1 MPLQWRDWATFKAM
15 EFHPFKAARAAGLRL
30 DDSSKG
36 GAKGAGKSKGSAEE
50 RERSRSRNWGLE
62 KDGAGLNGWTA
73 ELGGFLNPRGT
84 GMLRCWGRFLV
95 EPGCQDVREGCL
107 QAIGELL
114 ITWASGKMGE
124 QRPRMLPRCRYL
136 VRDSR
141 VVLCSVS
148 TRSEQVVLLRCC
160 SSPHQLHN
168 LHLSA
173 SLTSFAWETRHGLG
187 TAAMRNLRAVLS
199 VGSHLYGLQWRL
211 RSTAGGVNMFLGS
224 SWASKHNE

>member
-1 MPLQWRDWATFKAM
+1 MPLQWRVWATFRQWNSTPSKQLAPLACAWTTPRRRA
-15 EFHPFKAARAAGLRL
+15 EPRAPGRARARPRSGSGPGRATEDWKKMGPQWL
-30 DDSSKG
+30 D
-36 GAKGAGKSKGSAEE
+36 
-50 RERSRSRNWGLE
+50 
-62 KDGAGLNGWTA
+62 GW
-73 ELGGFLNPRGT
+73 FFNPRGT

-107 QAIGELL
+107 QAIGALF
-114 ITWASGKMGE
+114 ITWPSGKMGE
-124 QRPRMLPRCRYL
+124 PPPRMLPRCRYL

-141 VVLCSVS
+141 VVLCSAS

-160 SSPHQLHN
+160 SNPHQLHN

-187 TAAMRNLRAVLS
+187 TAAMRHLCAVLS

-211 RSTAGGVNMFLGS
+211 RSTTGGVNMSLGS